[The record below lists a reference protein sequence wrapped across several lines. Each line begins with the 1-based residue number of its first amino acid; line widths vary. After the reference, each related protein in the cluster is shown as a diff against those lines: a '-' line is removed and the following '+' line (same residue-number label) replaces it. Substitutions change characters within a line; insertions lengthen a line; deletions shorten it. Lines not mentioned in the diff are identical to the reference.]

1 MEVSFHLQVQCNLS
15 ATAVWVHQSAWLHPT
30 HTVLKVYAIS
40 CQGQNASSCCF
51 QNTLI
56 QGKNLACYYR
66 DGQTPY
72 WFLFCLPLGYKILYS
87 KNLDEGFG
95 WVSSAESAHLTPDW
109 VAGGHW
115 VPRGLWH
122 SVRTAE
128 LPGQLYLDLSFRLNF
143 FSHYTAVWIPAHRH
157 FTIGCQETVS
167 WMKALML
174 WIVYWQKSWDSHSSY
189 RQK

>member
-1 MEVSFHLQVQCNLS
+1 MQSVCYGSLGSSVSMIASNPHSIKSICYKLPRAKCQFLLFPEHLDS
-15 ATAVWVHQSAWLHPT
+15 RE
-30 HTVLKVYAIS
+30 
-40 CQGQNASSCCF
+40 
-51 QNTLI
+51 
-56 QGKNLACYYR
+56 NLACYYR

-72 WFLFCLPLGYKILYS
+72 WFLFCLPLGCKILYS

-109 VAGGHW
+109 VAGGRW

-143 FSHYTAVWIPAHRH
+143 FSHYTAV
-157 FTIGCQETVS
+157 
-167 WMKALML
+167 
-174 WIVYWQKSWDSHSSY
+174 
-189 RQK
+189 